1 MNIYGGGKI
10 LNTYN
15 RIKYRPIQDDEIK
28 PLFEQIKLNPEM
40 DFPLPEKLIQH
51 FINDGSID
59 PTLKNCSNFTD
70 QDFDNI
76 IIIIRKRKNVKKLP
90 PKPSSKK
97 KLKKNLQKRQN
108 KTKRNFKGKIKR
120 NKF

>member
-97 KLKKNLQKRQN
+97 KLKKNLQKRHN

>member
-15 RIKYRPIQDDEIK
+15 RIKYRPIEDDEIK
-28 PLFEQIKLNPEM
+28 PLFEKINLNPEM

-59 PTLKNCSNFTD
+59 PTLKNCSNFND
-70 QDFDNI
+70 HDFDNI
-76 IIIIRKRKNVKKLP
+76 IIIIRKRKNIKKLP

-97 KLKKNLQKRQN
+97 NKLKKKTIPY
-108 KTKRNFKGKIKR
+108 KTKKNFKGKIKT
-120 NKF
+120 KK

>member
-70 QDFDNI
+70 EDFNNI
-76 IIIIRKRKNVKKLP
+76 IIIIRKRKNIKKLP

-108 KTKRNFKGKIKR
+108 KTKRNFKGKIKTK
-120 NKF
+120 KF

>member
-97 KLKKNLQKRQN
+97 KFKKNLQKRQN
-108 KTKRNFKGKIKR
+108 KTKRTFKGKIKT
-120 NKF
+120 KK

>member
-15 RIKYRPIQDDEIK
+15 RIKYRPIEDNEIK
-28 PLFEQIKLNPEM
+28 PLFEQIELNPEM

-97 KLKKNLQKRQN
+97 LKKNLQKRQKH
-108 KTKRNFKGKIKR
+108 KTKRNFKGKIKI
-120 NKF
+120 KK

>member
-28 PLFEQIKLNPEM
+28 PLFEQIKLNPDM

-97 KLKKNLQKRQN
+97 KLKKNLQKRN
-108 KTKRNFKGKIKR
+108 KTKRNFKGKIKTK
-120 NKF
+120 KF